1 MTQSPSNSA
10 DSMPTV
16 LILNGPNLNLL
27 GVREPHLYGHETLG
41 DVQRTCTELGRTL
54 GVHVDLRQTNAEYQ
68 LIDWIHEHR
77 TTTAGLIIN
86 PGGLTHT
93 SVALM
98 DALGAYPPPIM
109 EVHISNI
116 HRREAFRHH
125 SYVSLVADGVIAG
138 CGTQGYALAL
148 QRLCTLI
155 AKSPTT

>member
-1 MTQSPSNSA
+1 MTLPPEA
-10 DSMPTV
+10 LPTV

-27 GVREPHLYGHETLG
+27 GVREPHLYGQETLA
-41 DVQRTCTELGRTL
+41 DVERTCAELGRSL
-54 GVHVDLRQTNAEYQ
+54 GLAVDLRQTNAEFQ

-77 TTTAGLIIN
+77 TTTAGLIVN

-98 DALGAYPPPIM
+98 DALSAYPPPII

-148 QRLCTLI
+148 TRLAALI
-155 AKSPTT
+155 AAPTPP